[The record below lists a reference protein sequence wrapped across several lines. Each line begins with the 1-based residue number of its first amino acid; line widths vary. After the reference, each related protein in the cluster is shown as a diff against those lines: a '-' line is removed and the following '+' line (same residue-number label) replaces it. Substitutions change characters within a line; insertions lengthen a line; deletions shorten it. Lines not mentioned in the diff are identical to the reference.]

1 MASFFLLLGDYTF
14 LVVAS
19 GAMLLGLISGVL
31 GCFAVLKKQS
41 LLGDGISHSAL
52 PGVVAAFMLTGSRN
66 TEVLL
71 LGALVTGLLAIF
83 SIMGIVRNSRI
94 KFDGALAL
102 VLSTFFG
109 AGTVLLTAVQ
119 KRPDAAQA
127 GLKRFIFGQAASML
141 SRDVVVMVVLSVT
154 VLVSVLLFWKELK
167 LFAFDPDYAALA
179 GFSPRKLGALLSLL
193 LVFGIIVGLQTV
205 GVILMSSMLV
215 APAVAA
221 RQWTDTLGKMTILSS
236 AFGMLAGLLGTA
248 TSSLIAKTPTGPM
261 VILYMSAIVIF
272 SILAAPR
279 RGMIAT
285 LVRRHMVRRTWKL
298 QKVAKNV
305 L

>member
-167 LFAFDPDYAALA
+167 LYAFDPDYAALA

>member
-1 MASFFLLLGDYTF
+1 MESFFLLLGDYTF

-141 SRDVVVMVVLSVT
+141 SRDVVVMVVLSVI

-167 LFAFDPDYAALA
+167 LYAFDPDYAALA
-179 GFSPRKLGALLSLL
+179 GFSPRKLGTLLSLL

-236 AFGMLAGLLGTA
+236 AFGMLAGILGTA
-248 TSSLIAKTPTGPM
+248 TSSLIAKTPTGPL

-298 QKVAKNV
+298 QKEVKNV